1 MGYYKNINIKWGDF
15 FTEINKS
22 IVKSIAEHLSDRPFD
37 LEYWDGEIIKYGE
50 GDPEFKLIIKNFP
63 SKKELLADPSVALG
77 EAYMKGDI
85 DIEGDLQKFFESIIR
100 NKDSFMNKNTVFR
113 LASKIKA
120 PSLMKSKKDIA
131 HHYDIGNDFYSL
143 WLDKT
148 MSYSCGY
155 FKSPTD
161 TLYDAQMNKIHH
173 ILKKLNLKEG
183 QHLLDIGCGWG
194 YLIIEAAKLYKV
206 KALGITLS
214 EEQFKKAKERIK
226 EEGLEDLVDVQ
237 LMDYRNLEKSN
248 LEFDRIVSVG
258 MAEHVGHANLPL
270 FFKNVDSVLKESGL
284 FLLHNITNLV
294 ETEGNKWI
302 TTYIFPGGYLPTLR
316 EELNIAA
323 DINFRTLDVESLR
336 LHYMKTLEEWC
347 KNFMNHL
354 NEERDMFDDE
364 FLRMW
369 HLYLATCAAAFHYW
383 DIDIHQILFSKGIN
397 NTLPMT
403 RKYLYED

>member
-1 MGYYKNINIKWGDF
+1 M
-15 FTEINKS
+15 EINKN
-22 IVKSIAEHLSDRPFD
+22 IVKSIAEHLSDKPFD

-50 GDPEFKLIIKNFP
+50 GEPEFKLIIKNFP
-63 SKKELLADPSVALG
+63 SKKELLSDPSVALG

-100 NKDSFMNKNTVFR
+100 NKDSFTNKNTVFR

-155 FKSPTD
+155 FKNPTD

-194 YLIIEAAKLYKV
+194 YLIIEAAKLYNV

-226 EEGLEDLVDVQ
+226 QEGLEDLVDVQ

-354 NEERDMFDDE
+354 DEERGMFDDE

>member
-1 MGYYKNINIKWGDF
+1 M
-15 FTEINKS
+15 EINKN

-50 GDPEFKLIIKNFP
+50 GEPEFKLIIKNFP
-63 SKKELLADPSVALG
+63 SKKELLSDPSVALG

-120 PSLMKSKKDIA
+120 PSLIKSKKDIA

-155 FKSPTD
+155 FKNPTD

-226 EEGLEDLVDVQ
+226 QEGLEDLVDVQ

-323 DINFRTLDVESLR
+323 DINFRPLDVESLR

-354 NEERDMFDDE
+354 DEERDMFDDE

>member
-1 MGYYKNINIKWGDF
+1 M
-15 FTEINKS
+15 EINKN

-50 GDPEFKLIIKNFP
+50 GEPEFKLIIKNFP
-63 SKKELLADPSVALG
+63 SKKELLSDPSVALG

-120 PSLMKSKKDIA
+120 PSLIKSKKDIA

-155 FKSPTD
+155 FKNPTD

-226 EEGLEDLVDVQ
+226 QEGLEDLVDVQ

-284 FLLHNITNLV
+284 FLLHNITNLI

-354 NEERDMFDDE
+354 DEERDMFDDE

>member
-1 MGYYKNINIKWGDF
+1 M
-15 FTEINKS
+15 EINKN
-22 IVKSIAEHLSDRPFD
+22 IVKSIAEHLSDIPFD

-50 GDPEFKLIIKNFP
+50 GEPEFKLIIKNFP
-63 SKKELLADPSVALG
+63 SKKELLSDPSVALG

-120 PSLMKSKKDIA
+120 PSLIKSKKDIA

-155 FKSPTD
+155 FKNPTD

-226 EEGLEDLVDVQ
+226 QEGLEDLVDVQ

-354 NEERDMFDDE
+354 DEERDMFDNE

>member
-1 MGYYKNINIKWGDF
+1 M
-15 FTEINKS
+15 EINKN

-50 GDPEFKLIIKNFP
+50 GEPEFKLIIKNFP
-63 SKKELLADPSVALG
+63 SKKELLSDPSVALG

-120 PSLMKSKKDIA
+120 PSLIKSKKDIA

-155 FKSPTD
+155 FKNPTD

-214 EEQFKKAKERIK
+214 EEQFKTAKERIK
-226 EEGLEDLVDVQ
+226 QEGLEDLVDVQ

-354 NEERDMFDDE
+354 DEERDMFDDE

>member
-1 MGYYKNINIKWGDF
+1 M
-15 FTEINKS
+15 EINKN

-50 GDPEFKLIIKNFP
+50 GEPEFKLIIKNFP
-63 SKKELLADPSVALG
+63 SKKELLSDPSVALG

-120 PSLMKSKKDIA
+120 PSLIKSKKDIA
-131 HHYDIGNDFYSL
+131 HHYDIGNNFYSL

-155 FKSPTD
+155 FKNPTD

-226 EEGLEDLVDVQ
+226 QEGLEDLVDVQ

-248 LEFDRIVSVG
+248 LKFDRIVSVG

-354 NEERDMFDDE
+354 DEERDMFDDE

>member
-1 MGYYKNINIKWGDF
+1 M
-15 FTEINKS
+15 EINKN

-50 GDPEFKLIIKNFP
+50 GEPEFKLIIKNFP

-85 DIEGDLQKFFESIIR
+85 NIEGDLQKFFESIIR

-120 PSLMKSKKDIA
+120 PSLIKSKKDIA

-155 FKSPTD
+155 FKNPTD

-226 EEGLEDLVDVQ
+226 QEGLEDLVDVQ

-258 MAEHVGHANLPL
+258 MAEHVGHTNLPL

-354 NEERDMFDDE
+354 DEERDMFDDE

>member
-1 MGYYKNINIKWGDF
+1 M
-15 FTEINKS
+15 EINKS

-37 LEYWDGEIIKYGE
+37 LEYWDGEVIKYGN
-50 GDPEFKLIIKNFP
+50 GDPEFKVIIKNFP
-63 SKKELLADPSVALG
+63 SKKELLSDPSVALG

-100 NKDSFMNKNTVFR
+100 NKDSFMNKNTVFK

-120 PSLMKSKKDIA
+120 PSLLKSKKDIA

-155 FKSPTD
+155 FKNPTD

-214 EEQFKKAKERIK
+214 EEQFKKAQKRIK

-248 LEFDRIVSVG
+248 LEFDRVVSVG

-270 FFKNVDSVLKESGL
+270 FFKNVNSVLKEGGL
-284 FLLHNITNLV
+284 FLLHNITNLI

-323 DINFRTLDVESLR
+323 DLNFHVIDVESLR

-354 NEERDMFDDE
+354 DEEKEMFDDE

-383 DIDIHQILFSKGIN
+383 DIDIHQTLFSKGIN

>member
-1 MGYYKNINIKWGDF
+1 M
-15 FTEINKS
+15 EINKN

-37 LEYWDGEIIKYGE
+37 LEYWDDEIIKYGE
-50 GDPEFKLIIKNFP
+50 GEPEFKLIIKNFP
-63 SKKELLADPSVALG
+63 SKKELLSDPSVALG

-120 PSLMKSKKDIA
+120 PSLIKSKKDIA

-155 FKSPTD
+155 FKNPTD

-226 EEGLEDLVDVQ
+226 QEGLEDLVDVQ

-354 NEERDMFDDE
+354 DEERDMFDDE

>member
-1 MGYYKNINIKWGDF
+1 M
-15 FTEINKS
+15 EINKN
-22 IVKSIAEHLSDRPFD
+22 IVKSIAEHLSDKPFD

-50 GDPEFKLIIKNFP
+50 GEPEFKLIIKNFP
-63 SKKELLADPSVALG
+63 SKKELLSDPSVALG

-155 FKSPTD
+155 FKNPTD

-194 YLIIEAAKLYKV
+194 YLIIEAAKLHKV

-226 EEGLEDLVDVQ
+226 QEGLEDLVDVQ

-354 NEERDMFDDE
+354 DEERHMFDDE

>member
-1 MGYYKNINIKWGDF
+1 M
-15 FTEINKS
+15 EINKN
-22 IVKSIAEHLSDRPFD
+22 IVKSIAEHLSDKPFD

-50 GDPEFKLIIKNFP
+50 GEPEFKLIIKNFP
-63 SKKELLADPSVALG
+63 SKKELLSDPSVALG

-155 FKSPTD
+155 FKNPTD

-183 QHLLDIGCGWG
+183 QYLLDIGCGWG

-226 EEGLEDLVDVQ
+226 QEGLEDLVDVQ

-316 EELNIAA
+316 EELNLAA

-354 NEERDMFDDE
+354 DEERHMFDDE

>member
-1 MGYYKNINIKWGDF
+1 M
-15 FTEINKS
+15 EINKS

-258 MAEHVGHANLPL
+258 MAEHVGHANLSL

>member
-1 MGYYKNINIKWGDF
+1 M
-15 FTEINKS
+15 EINKN

-50 GDPEFKLIIKNFP
+50 GEPEFKLIIKNFP
-63 SKKELLADPSVALG
+63 SKKELLSDPSVALG

-120 PSLMKSKKDIA
+120 PSLIKSKKDIA

-155 FKSPTD
+155 FKNPTD

-194 YLIIEAAKLYKV
+194 YLIIEAAKLYNV

-226 EEGLEDLVDVQ
+226 QEGLEDLVDVQ

-354 NEERDMFDDE
+354 DEERHMFDDE

>member
-1 MGYYKNINIKWGDF
+1 M
-15 FTEINKS
+15 EINKS

-131 HHYDIGNDFYSL
+131 HHYDIGNNFYSL

-214 EEQFKKAKERIK
+214 EKQFKKAKERIK

>member
-1 MGYYKNINIKWGDF
+1 M
-15 FTEINKS
+15 EINKN

-50 GDPEFKLIIKNFP
+50 GEPEFKLIIKNFP
-63 SKKELLADPSVALG
+63 SKKELLSDPSVALG

-120 PSLMKSKKDIA
+120 PSLIKSKKDIA

-155 FKSPTD
+155 FKNPTD

-183 QHLLDIGCGWG
+183 EHLLDIGCGWG

-226 EEGLEDLVDVQ
+226 QEGLEDLVDVQ

-354 NEERDMFDDE
+354 DEERDMFDDE

>member
-1 MGYYKNINIKWGDF
+1 M
-15 FTEINKS
+15 EINKN

-50 GDPEFKLIIKNFP
+50 GEPEFKLIVKNFP
-63 SKKELLADPSVALG
+63 SKKELLSDPSVALG

-120 PSLMKSKKDIA
+120 PSLIKSKKDIA

-155 FKSPTD
+155 FKNPTD

-226 EEGLEDLVDVQ
+226 QEGLEDLVDVQ

-354 NEERDMFDDE
+354 DEERDMFDDE

>member
-1 MGYYKNINIKWGDF
+1 M
-15 FTEINKS
+15 EMNKT
-22 IVKSIAEHLSDRPFD
+22 IAKSIAEHLSDRTFD
-37 LEYWDGEIIKYGE
+37 LEFWDGETLKYGE
-50 GDPEFKLIIKNFP
+50 GNPEFKLIIKNFP
-63 SKKELLADPSVALG
+63 SKKDLISDPSVALG
-77 EAYMKGDI
+77 EAYMNGDI
-85 DIEGDLQKFFESIIR
+85 DIEGDLQKFFESILR
-100 NKDSFMNKNTVFR
+100 NKDSFMNQSTVFR

-120 PSLMKSKKDIA
+120 PSLLKSKKDIA

-155 FKSPTD
+155 FKEESD
-161 TLYDAQMNKIHH
+161 TLYDAQMNKIHY

-183 QHLLDIGCGWG
+183 QRLLDIGCGWG

-214 EEQFKKAKERIK
+214 EEQFKKANERIK
-226 EEGLEDLVDVQ
+226 NEGLEDLVKVE

-248 LEFDRIVSVG
+248 LEFDRVVSVG

-270 FFKNVDSVLKESGL
+270 FFKNVDSILKESGL

-302 TTYIFPGGYLPTLR
+302 TKYIFPGGYLPTLR
-316 EELNIAA
+316 EELTIAA
-323 DINFRTLDVESLR
+323 DLNFHVIDVESLR
-336 LHYMKTLEEWC
+336 LHYMRTLEEWV
-347 KNFMNHL
+347 KNFMDHL
-354 NEERDMFDDE
+354 GEEREMFDE
-364 FLRMW
+364 NFLRMW

-383 DIDIHQILFSKGIN
+383 DIDVHQTLYSKGIN
-397 NTLPMT
+397 NSLPMT

>member
-1 MGYYKNINIKWGDF
+1 M
-15 FTEINKS
+15 EINKN

-50 GDPEFKLIIKNFP
+50 GEPEFKLIIKNFP
-63 SKKELLADPSVALG
+63 SKKELLSDPSVALG

-120 PSLMKSKKDIA
+120 PSLIKSKKDIA

-155 FKSPTD
+155 FKNPTD

-226 EEGLEDLVDVQ
+226 QEGLKDLVDVQ

-354 NEERDMFDDE
+354 DEERDMFDDE

>member
-1 MGYYKNINIKWGDF
+1 M
-15 FTEINKS
+15 EINKS

-131 HHYDIGNDFYSL
+131 HHYDIGNNFYSL

>member
-1 MGYYKNINIKWGDF
+1 M
-15 FTEINKS
+15 EINKN

-50 GDPEFKLIIKNFP
+50 GEPEFKLIIKNFP
-63 SKKELLADPSVALG
+63 SKKELLSDPSVALG

-120 PSLMKSKKDIA
+120 PSLIKSKKDIA

-155 FKSPTD
+155 FKNPTD

-226 EEGLEDLVDVQ
+226 QEGLEDLVDVQ

-258 MAEHVGHANLPL
+258 MADHVGHANLPL

-354 NEERDMFDDE
+354 DEERDMFDDE

>member
-1 MGYYKNINIKWGDF
+1 M
-15 FTEINKS
+15 EINKN

-50 GDPEFKLIIKNFP
+50 GEPEFKLIIKNFP
-63 SKKELLADPSVALG
+63 SKKELLSDPSVALG

-120 PSLMKSKKDIA
+120 PSLIKSKKDIA

-155 FKSPTD
+155 FKNPTD

-194 YLIIEAAKLYKV
+194 YLIIEAAKLYNV

-226 EEGLEDLVDVQ
+226 QERLEDLVDVK

-258 MAEHVGHANLPL
+258 MAEHVGHTNLPL

-354 NEERDMFDDE
+354 DEERHMFDDE

>member
-1 MGYYKNINIKWGDF
+1 M
-15 FTEINKS
+15 EINKS

-37 LEYWDGEIIKYGE
+37 LEYWDGEIIKYGN
-50 GDPEFKLIIKNFP
+50 GDPEFKVIIKNFP

-155 FKSPTD
+155 FKNSTD

-226 EEGLEDLVDVQ
+226 QEGLEDLVDVQ

-354 NEERDMFDDE
+354 DEERDMFDDE

>member
-1 MGYYKNINIKWGDF
+1 M
-15 FTEINKS
+15 EMNKT
-22 IVKSIAEHLSDRPFD
+22 IVKSFTKHLSDETFN
-37 LEYWDGEIIKYGE
+37 LKLWDGEIVKVGE
-50 GDPEFKLIIKNFP
+50 GEPKFTIIINKFP
-63 SKKELLADPSVALG
+63 SKKDLLCDASLALG
-77 EAYMKGDI
+77 EAYMDGDI
-85 DIEGDLQKFFESIIR
+85 DFEGDPQEIFESMMR
-100 NKDSFMNKNTVFR
+100 NKDSFLNHSTLLK
-113 LASKIKA
+113 LAGKVKA
-120 PSLMKSKKDIA
+120 PSLLKSKKDIA

-155 FKSPTD
+155 FKNPTD

-183 QHLLDIGCGWG
+183 QKLLDIGCGWG
-194 YLIIEAAKLYKV
+194 YLIIEAAKIYKV

-226 EEGLEDLVDVQ
+226 NEGLEDLVDVQ
-237 LMDYRNLEKSN
+237 LMDYRNLEKSK
-248 LEFDRIVSVG
+248 LEFDRVVSVG
-258 MAEHVGHANLPL
+258 MAEHVGHTNLPL
-270 FFKNVDSVLKESGL
+270 FFKNVNSVLKEGGL

-323 DINFRTLDVESLR
+323 DINFRTIDVESLR
-336 LHYMKTLEEWC
+336 LHYMRTLEEWC

-354 NEERDMFDDE
+354 PEEKEMFDDE

-397 NTLPMT
+397 NEIPMT

>member
-1 MGYYKNINIKWGDF
+1 M
-15 FTEINKS
+15 EINKS

-226 EEGLEDLVDVQ
+226 QEGLEDLVDVQ

-258 MAEHVGHANLPL
+258 MAEHVGHTNLPL

>member
-1 MGYYKNINIKWGDF
+1 M
-15 FTEINKS
+15 EINKN

-50 GDPEFKLIIKNFP
+50 GEPEFKLIIKNFP
-63 SKKELLADPSVALG
+63 SKKELLSDPSVALG
-77 EAYMKGDI
+77 EAYMKGYI

-120 PSLMKSKKDIA
+120 PSLIKSKKDIA

-155 FKSPTD
+155 FKNPTD

-226 EEGLEDLVDVQ
+226 QEGLEDLVDVQ

-270 FFKNVDSVLKESGL
+270 LFKNVDSVLKESGL

-354 NEERDMFDDE
+354 DEERDMFDDE

>member
-1 MGYYKNINIKWGDF
+1 M
-15 FTEINKS
+15 EINKN

-50 GDPEFKLIIKNFP
+50 GEPEFKLIIKNFP

-120 PSLMKSKKDIA
+120 PSLIKSKKDIA

-155 FKSPTD
+155 FKNPTD

-214 EEQFKKAKERIK
+214 EEQFKKAKERINQ
-226 EEGLEDLVDVQ
+226 EGLEDLVDVQ

-354 NEERDMFDDE
+354 DEERDMFDDE

>member
-1 MGYYKNINIKWGDF
+1 M
-15 FTEINKS
+15 EINKN
-22 IVKSIAEHLSDRPFD
+22 IVKSIAEHLSDKPFD

-50 GDPEFKLIIKNFP
+50 GEPEFKLIIKNFP
-63 SKKELLADPSVALG
+63 SKKELLSDPSVALG

-100 NKDSFMNKNTVFR
+100 NKDSFMNKNTIFR

-155 FKSPTD
+155 FKNPTD

-194 YLIIEAAKLYKV
+194 YLIIEAAKLYNV

-226 EEGLEDLVDVQ
+226 QEGLEDLVDVQ

-354 NEERDMFDDE
+354 DEERHMFDDE

>member
-1 MGYYKNINIKWGDF
+1 M
-15 FTEINKS
+15 EINKS

-37 LEYWDGEIIKYGE
+37 LEYWDGEVIKYGD
-50 GDPEFKLIIKNFP
+50 GDSEFKVIIKNFP
-63 SKKELLADPSVALG
+63 SKKELLSDPSVALG

-100 NKDSFMNKNTVFR
+100 NKDSFMNKNTVFK

-120 PSLMKSKKDIA
+120 PSLLKSKKDIA

-155 FKSPTD
+155 FKNPTD

-183 QHLLDIGCGWG
+183 QNLLDIGCGWG

-226 EEGLEDLVDVQ
+226 KEGLEDLVDVQ

-248 LEFDRIVSVG
+248 LEFDRVVSVG

-270 FFKNVDSVLKESGL
+270 FFKNVDSVLKEGGL
-284 FLLHNITNLV
+284 FLLHNITNLI

-323 DINFRTLDVESLR
+323 DLNFHVIDVESLR

-354 NEERDMFDDE
+354 DEEKEMFDDE

-383 DIDIHQILFSKGIN
+383 DIDIHQTLFSKGIN

>member
-1 MGYYKNINIKWGDF
+1 M
-15 FTEINKS
+15 EINKN

-50 GDPEFKLIIKNFP
+50 GEHEFKLIIKNFP

-120 PSLMKSKKDIA
+120 PSLIKSKKDIA

-155 FKSPTD
+155 FKNPTD

-226 EEGLEDLVDVQ
+226 QEGLEDLVDVQ

-354 NEERDMFDDE
+354 DEERDMFDDE

>member
-1 MGYYKNINIKWGDF
+1 M
-15 FTEINKS
+15 EINKS

-37 LEYWDGEIIKYGE
+37 LEYWDGEIIKYGN
-50 GDPEFKLIIKNFP
+50 GDPEFKVIIKNFP

-100 NKDSFMNKNTVFR
+100 NKDSFINKNTVFR

-155 FKSPTD
+155 FKNPTD

-226 EEGLEDLVDVQ
+226 QEGLEDLVDVQ

-284 FLLHNITNLV
+284 FLLHNITNLI

-354 NEERDMFDDE
+354 DEERDMFDDE

>member
-1 MGYYKNINIKWGDF
+1 M
-15 FTEINKS
+15 EINKN

-50 GDPEFKLIIKNFP
+50 GEPEFKLIIKNFP

-120 PSLMKSKKDIA
+120 PSLIKSKKDIA

-155 FKSPTD
+155 FKNPTD

-226 EEGLEDLVDVQ
+226 QERLEDLVDVQ

-354 NEERDMFDDE
+354 DEERDMFDDE

>member
-1 MGYYKNINIKWGDF
+1 M
-15 FTEINKS
+15 EINKN

-50 GDPEFKLIIKNFP
+50 GEPEFKLIIKNFP
-63 SKKELLADPSVALG
+63 SKKELLSDPSVALG

-120 PSLMKSKKDIA
+120 PSLIKSKKDIA

-155 FKSPTD
+155 FKNPTD

-226 EEGLEDLVDVQ
+226 QEGLEDLVDVQ
-237 LMDYRNLEKSN
+237 LIDYRNLEKSN

-354 NEERDMFDDE
+354 DEERDMFDDE

>member
-1 MGYYKNINIKWGDF
+1 M
-15 FTEINKS
+15 EINKN

-50 GDPEFKLIIKNFP
+50 GEPEFKLIIK
-63 SKKELLADPSVALG
+63 SKKELLSDPSVALG

-120 PSLMKSKKDIA
+120 PSLIKSKKDIA

-155 FKSPTD
+155 FKNPTD

-183 QHLLDIGCGWG
+183 EHLLDIGCGWG

-226 EEGLEDLVDVQ
+226 QEGLEDLVDVQ

-354 NEERDMFDDE
+354 DEERDMFDDE

>member
-1 MGYYKNINIKWGDF
+1 M
-15 FTEINKS
+15 EINKN

-50 GDPEFKLIIKNFP
+50 GEPEFKLIIKNFP
-63 SKKELLADPSVALG
+63 SKKELLSDPSVALG

-113 LASKIKA
+113 FASKIKA

-155 FKSPTD
+155 FKNPTD

-226 EEGLEDLVDVQ
+226 QEGLEDLVDVQ

-354 NEERDMFDDE
+354 DEERDMFDDE

>member
-1 MGYYKNINIKWGDF
+1 M
-15 FTEINKS
+15 EINKN

-50 GDPEFKLIIKNFP
+50 GEPEFKLIIKNFP
-63 SKKELLADPSVALG
+63 SKKELLSDPSVALG
-77 EAYMKGDI
+77 EAYMKSDI

-120 PSLMKSKKDIA
+120 PSLIKSKKDIA

-155 FKSPTD
+155 FKNPTD

-226 EEGLEDLVDVQ
+226 QEGLEDLVDVQ

-354 NEERDMFDDE
+354 DEERDMFDDE

>member
-1 MGYYKNINIKWGDF
+1 M
-15 FTEINKS
+15 EINKS
-22 IVKSIAEHLSDRPFD
+22 IVKSIAEHLSDRSFD

>member
-1 MGYYKNINIKWGDF
+1 M
-15 FTEINKS
+15 EINKS

-120 PSLMKSKKDIA
+120 PSLIKSKKDIA

-155 FKSPTD
+155 FKNPTD

-226 EEGLEDLVDVQ
+226 QEGLEDLVDVQ

-284 FLLHNITNLV
+284 FLLHNITKLV

-354 NEERDMFDDE
+354 DEERDMFDDE

>member
-1 MGYYKNINIKWGDF
+1 M
-15 FTEINKS
+15 EINKS

-100 NKDSFMNKNTVFR
+100 NKDSFMNKNTVFK

>member
-1 MGYYKNINIKWGDF
+1 M
-15 FTEINKS
+15 EINKS

-37 LEYWDGEIIKYGE
+37 LEYWDGEIIKYGN
-50 GDPEFKLIIKNFP
+50 GNPEFKLIIKNFP

-155 FKSPTD
+155 FKNPTD

-214 EEQFKKAKERIK
+214 EEQFKKTKERIK
-226 EEGLEDLVDVQ
+226 QEGLEDLVDVQ

-258 MAEHVGHANLPL
+258 MAEHVGHTNLPL

-354 NEERDMFDDE
+354 DEERDMFDDE